1 MAHNGIPFSELGE
14 PWNRPLAAAP
24 PPAEVLHAEV
34 ATFGIAY
41 DFDSHHI
48 EDNLPGGW
56 AKRRGAYTK
65 RIGHISNNFL
75 QQVFIERFLTI

>member
-48 EDNLPGGW
+48 EDNLPGG
-56 AKRRGAYTK
+56 
-65 RIGHISNNFL
+65 
-75 QQVFIERFLTI
+75 